1 MQKVLNSKSS
11 IFITKQKFYESEH
24 LSLDSSKSKKIL
36 NWQTHMNAK
45 KALKMS
51 LDWYSFYYKNN
62 KSKIIDFT
70 LNQISEYKKK
80 FIDGN

>member
-1 MQKVLNSKSS
+1 
-11 IFITKQKFYESEH
+11 
-24 LSLDSSKSKKIL
+24 
-36 NWQTHMNAK
+36 MNAK

-70 LNQISEYKKK
+70 LNQISEYKKIYRWQLKKIRLFKPSIGNEEISNIKRFQK
-80 FIDGN
+80 FMA